1 MNHIMYLYRWT
12 SRDLKKNIVTILK
25 SWVASNVK
33 KLNYV
38 QSYKLDGKNI
48 QKEEVKII
56 LVCTD
61 TVESLED
68 FMSRNFSQMERIKC
82 S

>member
-1 MNHIMYLYRWT
+1 MSYVMYLYRGS

-25 SWVASNVK
+25 SWMARDIK

-38 QSYKLDGKNI
+38 QNYKLNGKNI

-68 FMSRNFSQMERIKC
+68 FMSKNFSQMEKIRC
-82 S
+82 D